1 MKVTIHPS
9 TISGAIQSNAS
20 KSSMQRACA
29 AALVAKGKSIIKN
42 PGHSNDDKAAMD
54 ITQRL
59 GGIVTNNDNKLIIE
73 SNGVKPV
80 SSEINCGESGL
91 SIRMFTP
98 LVALSNHEL
107 AVNGTG
113 SLTTRPM
120 DFFDEILPQL
130 DVHVKSN
137 QGKLPLNIQGPI
149 VPKNITIDGSLSSQF
164 LTGLLLAYAASPN
177 PSKGEASES
186 ESSIVTIKVNG
197 LKSKPYI
204 DLTLDVMKQ
213 FGLLVPENKNYEEF
227 IFRYD
232 THHSPL
238 TTHHYT
244 VEGDWSGAAF
254 LLVAGAI
261 AGNIVV
267 KGLDVFSPQADKA
280 VLQALMD
287 CGCIISI
294 QPEQIEIGPA
304 PLKPFHFNATE
315 CPDLF
320 PPLVALAAYCNGKTV
335 IEGTSRLTHKESNR
349 AITLQEEFAK
359 LGVTIELQDDL
370 MIIHGGGG
378 LKGATVHSRH
388 DHRIAMACAVA
399 ALKAKGDVTIEEA
412 EAINKSYPDFYE
424 HLKVLGAN
432 VSL

>member
-1 MKVTIHPS
+1 MKVTIQPS
-9 TISGAIQSNAS
+9 TLTGTIQSNAS

-59 GGIVTNNDNKLIIE
+59 GGTLTNNEHELIIE
-73 SNGVKPV
+73 SNGVNPV

-130 DVHVKSN
+130 GVHVKSN

-164 LTGLLLAYAASPN
+164 LTGLLLAYAASD
-177 PSKGEASES
+177 ASDV
-186 ESSIVTIKVNG
+186 SITVTN

-213 FGLLVPENKNYEEF
+213 FGLKVPENKNYESF
-227 IFRYD
+227 YFAKSDFDSAQSSAIAPSTSLRA
-232 THHSPL
+232 
-238 TTHHYT
+238 YT

-320 PPLVALAAYCNGKTV
+320 PPLVALASYCNGKTV

-370 MIIHGGGG
+370 MIVHGGSG
-378 LKGATVHSRH
+378 LKAATVHSRH

-399 ALKAKGDVTIEEA
+399 ALKAEGDVTIEEA

>member
-1 MKVTIHPS
+1 MKVTIQPS
-9 TISGAIQSNAS
+9 TLTGTIQSNAS

-29 AALVAKGKSIIKN
+29 AALVAKGKSVIKN

-59 GGIVTNNDNKLIIE
+59 GGIVSSNDNELIIE
-73 SNGVKPV
+73 SNGVQPV

-98 LVALSNHEL
+98 LVALSNHAL
-107 AVNGTG
+107 TVNGTG

-164 LTGLLLAYAASPN
+164 LTGLLLAYAASD
-177 PSKGEASES
+177 ASDV
-186 ESSIVTIKVNG
+186 SITVTN

-213 FGLLVPENKNYEEF
+213 FGLKVPENKNYESF
-227 IFRYD
+227 YFAPT

-254 LLVAGAI
+254 LLVAGAV

-267 KGLDVFSPQADKA
+267 KGLDVFSTQADKA

-320 PPLVALAAYCNGKTV
+320 PPLVALASYCNGKSV
-335 IEGTSRLTHKESNR
+335 IEGTTRLTHKESNR

-370 MIIHGGGG
+370 MIVHGGDG

-399 ALKAKGDVTIEEA
+399 ALKADADVTIEEA

-424 HLKVLGAN
+424 HLKLLKAS
-432 VSL
+432 VSY

>member
-1 MKVTIHPS
+1 
-9 TISGAIQSNAS
+9 
-20 KSSMQRACA
+20 MQRACA

-59 GGIVTNNDNKLIIE
+59 GGIISTNDNELIIE
-73 SNGVKPV
+73 SNGVQPV

-98 LVALSNHEL
+98 LVALSNHAL
-107 AVNGTG
+107 TVNGTG
-113 SLTTRPM
+113 SLVTRPM

-130 DVHVKSN
+130 DVQVKSN
-137 QGKLPLNIQGPI
+137 QGKLPLNIHGPI

-177 PSKGEASES
+177 PSKGGTSEP
-186 ESSIVTIKVNG
+186 EKNVVTIKVND

-204 DLTLDVMKQ
+204 DLTLNVMKQ

-227 IFRYD
+227 IFKYD
-232 THHSPL
+232 THHSSPDSYRD

-267 KGLDVFSPQADKA
+267 KGLDVFSTQADKA

-320 PPLVALAAYCNGKTV
+320 PPLVALASYCKGKSV
-335 IEGTSRLTHKESNR
+335 IEGTTRLTHKESNR
-349 AITLQEEFAK
+349 ALTLQDEFAK

-370 MIIHGGGG
+370 MIVHGGGG
-378 LKGATVHSRH
+378 LKGANVHSRH

-399 ALKAKGDVTIEEA
+399 GLKADGDVTIEEA

-424 HLKVLGAN
+424 HLKLLGAS

>member
-1 MKVTIHPS
+1 MGT
-9 TISGAIQSNAS
+9 IQSNAS

-29 AALVAKGKSIIKN
+29 AALVAKGKSIIRN

-59 GGIVTNNDNKLIIE
+59 GGTLTNNEHELIIE
-73 SNGVKPV
+73 SNGVNPV

-130 DVHVKSN
+130 AVHVKSN

-164 LTGLLLAYAASPN
+164 LTGLLLAYAASD
-177 PSKGEASES
+177 ASDV
-186 ESSIVTIKVNG
+186 SITVTN

-213 FGLLVPENKNYEEF
+213 FGLKVPENKNYESF
-227 IFRYD
+227 YFAPI

-238 TTHHYT
+238 TTRQYT

-399 ALKAKGDVTIEEA
+399 ALKADGDVLIEEA

>member
-9 TISGAIQSNAS
+9 TITGTIQSNAS

-59 GGIVTNNDNKLIIE
+59 GGTVTNNGNELIIE
-73 SNGVKPV
+73 SNGVQPV

-98 LVALSNHEL
+98 LVALSNHAL
-107 AVNGTG
+107 TVNGSG
-113 SLTTRPM
+113 SLVTRPM

-130 DVHVKSN
+130 DVQVKSN
-137 QGKLPLNIQGPI
+137 EGKLPLNIQGPM

-164 LTGLLLAYAASPN
+164 LTGMLLAYAASN
-177 PSKGEASES
+177 ASDV
-186 ESSIVTIKVNG
+186 SITVTN

-213 FGLLVPENKNYEEF
+213 FGLKVPENKNYESF
-227 IFRYD
+227 YFAPS
-232 THHSPL
+232 THDSQL
-238 TTHHYT
+238 MTHHYT

-254 LLVAGAI
+254 LLVAAAI

-320 PPLVALAAYCNGKTV
+320 PPLVALASYCKGKSV
-335 IEGTSRLTHKESNR
+335 IEGTTRLTHKESNR
-349 AITLQEEFAK
+349 ALTLQEEFAK

-370 MIIHGGGG
+370 MIVHGGGG

-399 ALKAKGDVTIEEA
+399 ALKAAGDVTIEEA